1 MSPLHQ
7 DFDVQLHLPLKQ
19 MEIRSREQNF
29 RISSMMEGSNLVS
42 KDGDVDYKR
51 MTTPF
56 MKLPQLKMSGDYFRI
71 KNNNTQE
78 QLRSPAALIDG
89 ALEIL
94 GSDLL
99 EEDCIS
105 DDEVI
110 VVPVKMDNYRSKRS
124 SRRGDKR
131 RSELLL
137 DNAFAIEEAIKTLQ
151 ENRDEYLSSGDEES
165 HSDSGY
171 ESDL

>member
-1 MSPLHQ
+1 M
-7 DFDVQLHLPLKQ
+7 
-19 MEIRSREQNF
+19 
-29 RISSMMEGSNLVS
+29 VS
-42 KDGDVDYKR
+42 KDGEVDYKR
-51 MTTPF
+51 MTTPL

-71 KNNNTQE
+71 NNNNTQE
-78 QLRSPAALIDG
+78 ELRNPAALIDG

-105 DDEVI
+105 DDEVM